1 MTLKDDIMAC
11 MHGFIDIIAN
21 DRCISSTHFLGKCQQ
36 LTLNP
41 SFPKNSWQGTTC
53 FKASEV

>member
-41 SFPKNSWQGTTC
+41 SFPKNS
-53 FKASEV
+53 